1 MQLENYLA
9 KLNVLNIKINLTYIA
24 NIENND
30 LFSHI
35 YNEEYL
41 LPFWL
46 NHHKNIFDHG
56 VIIDNFLMTIAQ
68 NYKFNCSRLGSSSGC
83 KKI

>member
-1 MQLENYLA
+1 MD
-9 KLNVLNIKINLTYIA
+9 KITVLM
-24 NIENND
+24 
-30 LFSHI
+30 HI

-56 VIIDNFLMTIAQ
+56 VIV
-68 NYKFNCSRLGSSSGC
+68 NYDSR
-83 KKI
+83 

>member
-1 MQLENYLA
+1 M
-9 KLNVLNIKINLTYIA
+9 I
-24 NIENND
+24 

-46 NHHKNIFDHG
+46 KHHKKIFDHG
-56 VIIDNFLMTIAQ
+56 VIIDNFSTD
-68 NYKFNCSRLGSSSGC
+68 N
-83 KKI
+83 